1 MPSRSRRRSP
11 RRSRQAARRFR
22 ASVAQTDLQQLQT
35 LGQQIEALSIQTIPA
50 TPVAAYEALPK
61 IALALE
67 HMKKAL
73 EIAERKNVSPAMQ
86 AEVGQVIEALIT
98 ITLSLQLAAADAT
111 TVAAAA
117 AC

>member
-22 ASVAQTDLQQLQT
+22 ASQTNQQQLQE

-50 TPVAAYEALPK
+50 TPREAYEALPK
-61 IALALE
+61 IALAVE

-73 EIAERKNVSPAMQ
+73 EIAERENVSPAMQ
-86 AEVGQVIEALIT
+86 AEVGQVIEALIN